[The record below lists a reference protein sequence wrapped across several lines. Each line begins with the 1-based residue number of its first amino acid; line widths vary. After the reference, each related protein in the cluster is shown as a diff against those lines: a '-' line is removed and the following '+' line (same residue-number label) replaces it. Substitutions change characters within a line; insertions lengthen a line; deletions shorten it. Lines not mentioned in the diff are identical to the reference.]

1 LAQST
6 EKHYLYV
13 GRAPKDRDG
22 FRDLDPSL
30 EVHDID
36 DHHKLVKVIP
46 LPAGVKNIRGICAS
60 AATKKLYI
68 SHYGHD
74 TRTDIGKVL
83 CLDLVTNHVL
93 WEKTMPA
100 AVDRGAIT
108 PDGKRI
114 YMPSGES
121 VHTDYWYVLDGATG
135 NEITRIHHATE
146 SHNTVVSLDGTRAFL
161 QAFGSKYVALVD
173 TSTNKILREIGPF

>member
-1 LAQST
+1 SGMHPLKVCLLFGILASPALAQST

-135 NEITRIHHATE
+135 NEITRIHHAT
-146 SHNTVVSLDGTRAFL
+146 
-161 QAFGSKYVALVD
+161 
-173 TSTNKILREIGPF
+173 